1 MAKQKTATNSQGE
14 EGKVL
19 EIVPQVPASEVKAK
33 TKKNQAITVDFIK
46 LSENGEHVTTK
57 DAAEA
62 QGLKILT
69 KAGETTVLFSALDSK
84 MLYAAAAFGL
94 NTTLRNAHNSTE
106 HSGGDGVKAL
116 DNRLRSIMSGTWKA
130 VGDGSDDGIPLVI
143 EAMIRAKRDAGAYV
157 ENMEDKWIEQYRSLD
172 KEGKAAWTKT
182 MSAKKPIEIALL
194 LIKAERAT
202 AKASKAQGQAGTA
215 EADSDF

>member
-1 MAKQKTATNSQGE
+1 MAKEKTATNSKGE
-14 EGKVL
+14 QGKVL
-19 EIVPQVPASEVKAK
+19 EATVPQVPQSEKKEKA
-33 TKKNQAITVDFIK
+33 KKNQQITVEFIK
-46 LSENGEHVTTK
+46 KNEAGEIAVTK

-62 QGLKILT
+62 QGLKIMT
-69 KAGETTVLFSALDSK
+69 KQGEKAVMFSDLPSQ

-94 NTTLRNAHNSTE
+94 NTTLRNAFNSTE
-106 HSGGDGVKAL
+106 HAGGDGHKAL
-116 DNRLRSIMSGTWKA
+116 DNRLRSIQSGTWKA

-143 EAMIRAKRDAGAYV
+143 EAMIRAKKDQGQYV

-194 LIKAERAT
+194 LIKAERAA
-202 AKASKAQGQAGTA
+202 AKASKAQAGVSA